1 MWEAYST
8 VRGFFMRPFADAKLP
23 QVTPAPFLLPCCPL
37 GSAAMFSAMRCASVY
52 GSRKICLVYGDTRRA
67 ADVNGGKAAE
77 NGDAADVRWGGG
89 AGTDGRGAASS
100 SQLLHPAR
108 RGNLDIAPATSYAC
122 LVLFVRTVYV
132 RDGTICICAVQYPYA
147 PLLQYHL
154 YPSGAFYVRVPALTW
169 RDASGRGQEEAAVKE
184 LAGLESQAAQAVQG
198 WLELA
203 KKRLLVRQ
211 ALQLVRVHVMTTAP
225 DLI

>member
-1 MWEAYST
+1 
-8 VRGFFMRPFADAKLP
+8 MRPFADAKLP

-108 RGNLDIAPATSYAC
+108 RVPLRTPSAVPSVSVRC
-122 LVLFVRTVYV
+122 LLRT
-132 RDGTICICAVQYPYA
+132 RPCADLEGRVWSGAGGGGGEGAGRAGVAGGAGGARVAGAREEA
-147 PLLQYHL
+147 PLGAPSVAARPRPRHDHRPGPHL
-154 YPSGAFYVRVPALTW
+154 GSEKAAPGHAGHAGHAL
-169 RDASGRGQEEAAVKE
+169 AA
-184 LAGLESQAAQAVQG
+184 
-198 WLELA
+198 
-203 KKRLLVRQ
+203 
-211 ALQLVRVHVMTTAP
+211 P
-225 DLI
+225 